1 MSLNDPRWGN
11 QPEEPEKD
19 TEEQK
24 RPANGHDARTGRSGQ
39 NPDEPPDLE
48 EVWRDFNQR
57 LQGMLGNARRGNN
70 RAGERR
76 ALPPGGGNH
85 GGAGNG
91 DDSGGF
97 PATPALGS
105 TIALVLM
112 VGLAVWLASGFYTV
126 NANERAIVMRFGK
139 AVDTTTPGL
148 HWHFP
153 YPIEHHEFVALS
165 DVRTVEIGYRGDS
178 GSKPNLREALM
189 ITGDRNIIN
198 IQFAVQYVVKNPEDY
213 LFRNRAPEESVKQ
226 VAESAMRE
234 IVGRS
239 TMDFVLYE
247 GRDQIAVSA
256 QSLIQDML
264 DRYNTGIEVSRVT
277 MQNAQPPEQ
286 VQAAFDD
293 AVKAGQDLERM
304 RNEGEAYANKI
315 VPIAKGEAARLLEQA
330 KGYSARVVANAEGE
344 AARFTSVLAAYRNAP
359 TVTRERMYLDTMQQ
373 VLSTTSKV
381 VVGAQGNNNLTV
393 LPLERLFGAAN
404 ANVAAPTPVDSMAA
418 ASPPPSAPPP
428 VAANDGSNT
437 RRSNSGADY
446 RNRDLARE
454 RYESQSGG
462 R

>member
-24 RPANGHDARTGRSGQ
+24 RPANGHDARTGRGGQ

-70 RAGERR
+70 RAGDRR

-139 AVDTTTPGL
+139 AVDTVTPGL

-373 VLSTTSKV
+373 VLSSTSKV

-404 ANVAAPTPVDSMAA
+404 ANVTAPTPVDSMAA

-428 VAANDGSNT
+428 VAANEGNNT

-446 RNRDLARE
+446 RNRDLARD